1 MRQDLLL
8 CGARV
13 VDPVQG
19 IDEVRDIG
27 VHGGCFAAL
36 ESLVSPRRIDLRG
49 LVLAPGFIDL
59 HVHLRE
65 PGQTHKEDI
74 GSATR
79 AAAAGGFTSVLAM
92 PNTSPA
98 VDSAAA
104 VRAVLHGASER
115 GAVRVLQAGAL
126 TMGRGGKELADYA
139 AMQAA
144 GVPALTDD
152 GSTPQGRD
160 VMRAAMLA
168 AVALGLP
175 VIDHCEDVAMSKPG
189 VMHGGAVA
197 ARLRLPGQPR
207 EAEETVVARDIA
219 LARETGCRVHV
230 QHLSSAGSVA
240 LLRAARQEGL
250 PVSGEVTPH
259 HLFLTDGAAEIY
271 GVNAKMAPP
280 LREEGDRQALLAGV
294 LDGTITCLATDHAPH
309 TDSEKAAGWLEA
321 PFGII
326 GLEAAVPLCL
336 TGLYHTGF
344 LSLSRLVS
352 LFTQGPRELLG
363 LPVGAMTLGAAA
375 DATILDPDAPHC
387 LKVTDFV
394 SRSHNCPYDGWACR
408 GKVVGVLVGGVGRGP
423 WTPVDN
429 SGR

>member
-1 MRQDLLL
+1 MMQQDMVL

-13 VDPVQG
+13 VDPVNGVDEIREVG
-19 IDEVRDIG
+19 ISDGR
-27 VHGGCFAAL
+27 FAAP
-36 ESLVSPRRIDLRG
+36 ESLKSPRRVDLRG

-79 AAAAGGFTSVLAM
+79 AAAAGGFTTVLAM
-92 PNTSPA
+92 PNTAPA
-98 VDSAAA
+98 IDTAERVQAVQQAAA
-104 VRAVLHGASER
+104 DR
-115 GAVRVLQAGAL
+115 GAVHVLQAGAL
-126 TMGRGGKELADYA
+126 TLERAGKELADYA

-144 GVPALTDD
+144 GAPALTDD
-152 GSTPQGRD
+152 GSTPQD
-160 VMRAAMLA
+160 SEVMRAVMQA
-168 AVALGLP
+168 AAALRLP
-175 VIDHCEDVAMSKPG
+175 VVDHCEDSSLSKPG
-189 VMHGGAVA
+189 VMHAGATA
-197 ARLRLPGQPR
+197 ALMQLPGQPR
-207 EAEETVVARDIA
+207 AAEETIVTRDIA
-219 LARETGCRVHV
+219 LARETGCRVHL
-230 QHLSSAGSVA
+230 QHLSTAGAVQE
-240 LLRAARQEGL
+240 LRIARREGL

-259 HLFLTDGAAEIY
+259 HLFLTDAAAEVY

-280 LREEGDRQALLAGV
+280 LREESDRQALLAGV
-294 LDGTITCLATDHAPH
+294 LDGTITCIATDHAPH
-309 TDSEKAAGWLEA
+309 TAAEKAAGWLEA

-363 LPVGAMTLGAAA
+363 LPVGAMTIGAAA
-375 DATILDPDAPHC
+375 DVTVLDLDAPHR
-387 LKVTDFV
+387 LKVAEFA

-408 GKVVGVLVGGVGRGP
+408 GKVVGVFVQGK
-423 WTPVDN
+423 WT
-429 SGR
+429 GAAAYGL